1 MPGIGPAPLGEP
13 LDDRHATA
21 FAALHQRFFVMPN
34 PWDAGTAKFLAR
46 AGFAALASSSAALA
60 WSLGRPDGTLRREE
74 AIEHA
79 AMLGAASGLPIN
91 GDFEDG
97 YGATP
102 DEVGQTIRQAIEAG
116 ISGASIEDLARDR
129 GEPLL
134 SLAVARNRVEAARET
149 IDRMGSS
156 FVLTARCEAFLV
168 KAANPLEVVLERLAA
183 YCEAGAD
190 VLYAPGL
197 TRAEEVAAVV
207 GETNC
212 PVNVLAGL
220 GGVSDDLPALEAL
233 GVRRISLGS
242 NLARTALS
250 AFSRS
255 IDALAQGRVE
265 VDRSGPNPTVVLAP
279 GS

>member
-13 LDDRHATA
+13 LDDRHAKA

-102 DEVGQTIRQAIEAG
+102 GEVGQTIRQAIEAG

-207 GETNC
+207 AETNR

-220 GGVSDDLPALEAL
+220 GGVSDDLPTLEAL

-265 VDRSGPNPTVVLAP
+265 VDRSGPNPTVVLAQ